1 MCGEG
6 AILPPHFS
14 LTGLFNLNTHVNVV
28 EKRCDSIST
37 VDQVLFS
44 HRFFQYVMLWSQVEG
59 IFSKLVIKKLYQSCL
74 LQKTRSS
81 HLSLIWHN
89 WTVSLIRYAKYRVV
103 RFCSVAQIT
112 FVQYDNI
119 LCDCFKKSNK
129 LQKFFCCC
137 SDSKNCRL
145 FYEQYKWHRRYIS
158 TRLFSCGN
166 YSLDSAFSFNKTAQH
181 DYFAG
186 QDNYTLVHAQ
196 LRTVIQIPVRIFA
209 CLVFAILI
217 QDVAP

>member
-81 HLSLIWHN
+81 HLSLIWH
-89 WTVSLIRYAKYRVV
+89 
-103 RFCSVAQIT
+103 
-112 FVQYDNI
+112 
-119 LCDCFKKSNK
+119 
-129 LQKFFCCC
+129 
-137 SDSKNCRL
+137 
-145 FYEQYKWHRRYIS
+145 RRYIS